1 MVHRRNELRASKIMA
16 ERALNHPK
24 IEFVWNSQIIEVMGS
39 EEVTGVKVRD
49 NTTGNE
55 SIIDCA
61 GLFVALGHTPNTAL
75 LRGKLDMDE
84 NGYLKLQGATSL
96 TNLAGVFA
104 AGDCADPRYRQAI
117 TAAGA
122 GCRAAIDAERY
133 LG

>member
-1 MVHRRNELRASKIMA
+1 
-16 ERALNHPK
+16 
-24 IEFVWNSQIIEVMGS
+24 MGS

-49 NTTGNE
+49 NATGNE